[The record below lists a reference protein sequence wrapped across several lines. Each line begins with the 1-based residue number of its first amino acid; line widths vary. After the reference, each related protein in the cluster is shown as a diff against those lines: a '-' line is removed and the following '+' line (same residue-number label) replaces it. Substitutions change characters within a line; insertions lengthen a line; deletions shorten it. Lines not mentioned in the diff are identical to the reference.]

1 MIERLPWNN
10 LQRFHRLSPKDET
23 RLVASDG
30 DWADTLG
37 TSRQQII
44 RYRRDGLPWYLADRI
59 ACRVVGVHPAN
70 IWPEWF
76 AND

>member
-1 MIERLPWNN
+1 MIERLPWHN

-30 DWADTLG
+30 DWATTLG
-37 TSRQQII
+37 TTRQQII
-44 RYRRDGLPWYLADRI
+44 RYRQHGLPWYMADRI
-59 ACRVVGVHPAN
+59 ACRVAGVHPAV